1 MSTHT
6 PSGGTPFSGYLD
18 AASLAALKPEAMP
31 EWVPPMLATLTHD
44 LRARKGWIYEHKFDG
59 ERCFAYRRD
68 NRVTLLSRNRHC
80 LDNTYPM
87 VRAVLDVPGP
97 DFILDGEVTAAQ
109 GDLSDFQIL
118 QKLMQIKDPKK
129 AEASGITI
137 VYNVFDILHYDGFCL
152 RDLPQH
158 ARKAILEHEIHFPK
172 PVDIAGT
179 ITSWTPQFQQKICKL
194 GWEGLIAKD
203 TTAPYVSKRARTW
216 LKYKCAMSQA
226 FVIGGFTDPKHSRVG
241 FGALLLGVCDDAGH
255 LHYAGKVGTGF
266 DDAFLRSLRA
276 RMDKLEVPEPA
287 FIDPPRATRGVHWL
301 RPLLVGE
308 VGFSEWTNAGRLR
321 HPRFLGLRDDKPAR
335 ETRRED
341 AQ

>member
-1 MSTHT
+1 MTE
-6 PSGGTPFSGYLD
+6 PKQGAKAFSGILD
-18 AASLAALKPEAMP
+18 PDSLAALRTETMP
-31 EWVPPMLATLTHD
+31 DWIAPMLATLTHD
-44 LRARKGWIYEHKFDG
+44 LRARRGWIYEHKFDG
-59 ERCFAYRRD
+59 ERCFAYRR
-68 NRVTLLSRNRHC
+68 NNTVTLLSRNRHC
-80 LDNTYPM
+80 LDNAYPQ
-87 VRAVLDVPGP
+87 VRAALDVPGP

-129 AEASGITI
+129 AEESGITI
-137 VYNVFDILHYDGFCL
+137 NYNVFDLLHYDGYCL

-158 ARKAILEHEIHFPK
+158 ARKAILEQEIHFPE
-172 PVDIAGT
+172 PVRIAKT
-179 ITSWTPQFQQKICKL
+179 ITSWTPQFQQKICKM

-203 TTAPYVSKRARTW
+203 TMAPYVSKRARTW

-226 FVIGGFTDPKHSRVG
+226 FVIAGFTDPKHSRIG

-276 RMDKLEVPEPA
+276 RMDKLEVDKPA
-287 FIDPPRATRGVHWL
+287 FIDPPRETKGVHWL
-301 RPLLVGE
+301 RPQLVGE
-308 VGFSEWTNAGRLR
+308 VGFSEWTDAGRLR
-321 HPRFLGLRDDKPAR
+321 HPRFLGLRDDKAAR
-335 ETRRED
+335 DTRREE